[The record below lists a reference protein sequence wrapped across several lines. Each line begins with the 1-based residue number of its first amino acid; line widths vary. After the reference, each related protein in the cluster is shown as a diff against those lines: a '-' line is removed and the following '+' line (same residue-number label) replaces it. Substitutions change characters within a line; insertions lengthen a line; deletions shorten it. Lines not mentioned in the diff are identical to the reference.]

1 MWKKYIWNPAI
12 CNCKNRKY
20 LASIIDN
27 SVIMCDEIMEET
39 KIIPKNLM
47 KKATCKTKNFSIL
60 QAFLLITI
68 ALLTAVSI
76 YCYVIKY
83 WAKQKQLLPF
93 HVTNNKFKGCL
104 YWHYE

>member
-39 KIIPKNLM
+39 KIVPKNFNEKSNL
-47 KKATCKTKNFSIL
+47 
-60 QAFLLITI
+60 
-68 ALLTAVSI
+68 
-76 YCYVIKY
+76 
-83 WAKQKQLLPF
+83 
-93 HVTNNKFKGCL
+93 
-104 YWHYE
+104 